1 MRPSAQSGS
10 FIILCNYESGSQI
23 GKRNAESL
31 GYGLPLWQIPII
43 IKDCNGNDLEL
54 GIIMNIVVDGYNI
67 CVKTTGTGDKTVV
80 ILQGWG
86 TDLGVYDS
94 VAGAIDGSRYRVIQ
108 FDFPGFGGSDEP
120 KEPWDVDGFADFF
133 CKFMETMQIKQATLI
148 GHSYGGRVII
158 KLAARES
165 IPFEITNIILID
177 SAGVLPVRT
186 TAQKWKIR
194 KYKILKK
201 FLNMKL
207 IYAMFPEV
215 IDDWRSRQGSADYRN
230 ATPMMRQCM
239 VKAVNEDLTKLL
251 PKIRQEVLLI
261 WGDQDTA
268 TPIRDAHIME
278 EKIPNC
284 GLAVIPGTGH
294 FSFLEKPAQFRGI
307 MEAYL
312 K

>member
-1 MRPSAQSGS
+1 MYDIPLIMKACS
-10 FIILCNYESGSQI
+10 
-23 GKRNAESL
+23 RNDAEL
-31 GYGLPLWQIPII
+31 RIA
-43 IKDCNGNDLEL
+43 
-54 GIIMNIVVDGYNI
+54 MNIEVDGYNI
-67 CVKTTGTGDKTVV
+67 CYKITGSGEKTVV

-94 VAGAIDGSRYRVIQ
+94 VAGVIDGSKYRVIQ

-120 KEPWDVDGFADFF
+120 REPWDVDGFADFF
-133 CKFMETMQIKQATLI
+133 CNLMEALQVKQATLI

-158 KLAARES
+158 KLASRES
-165 IPFEITNIILID
+165 LPFEITNIILID
-177 SAGVLPVRT
+177 SAGILPVRT
-186 TAQKWKIR
+186 AAQKWKIR
-194 KYKILKK
+194 RYKILKK
-201 FLNMKL
+201 FLNLKL

-230 ATPMMRQCM
+230 ASPMMRQCM
-239 VKAVNEDLTKLL
+239 VKAINEDLTELL

-261 WGDQDTA
+261 WGDKDTA

>member
-1 MRPSAQSGS
+1 MKACS
-10 FIILCNYESGSQI
+10 
-23 GKRNAESL
+23 RNDAEL
-31 GYGLPLWQIPII
+31 RIA
-43 IKDCNGNDLEL
+43 
-54 GIIMNIVVDGYNI
+54 MNIEVDGYNI
-67 CVKTTGTGDKTVV
+67 CYKITGSGEKTVV

-94 VAGAIDGSRYRVIQ
+94 VAGVIDGSKYRVIQ

-120 KEPWDVDGFADFF
+120 REPWDVDGFADFF
-133 CKFMETMQIKQATLI
+133 CNLMETLQVKQATLI

-158 KLAARES
+158 KLASRES
-165 IPFEITNIILID
+165 LPFEITNIILID
-177 SAGVLPVRT
+177 SAGILPVRT
-186 TAQKWKIR
+186 AAQKWKIR
-194 KYKILKK
+194 RYKILKK
-201 FLNMKL
+201 FLNLKL
-207 IYAMFPEV
+207 IYVMFPEV

-239 VKAVNEDLTKLL
+239 VKAINEDLTELL

-261 WGDQDTA
+261 WGDKDTA

>member
-10 FIILCNYESGSQI
+10 FIILWNYESGSQI
-23 GKRNAESL
+23 GMRNAESL

-133 CKFMETMQIKQATLI
+133 CKFMEVMQVKQATLI

-239 VKAVNEDLTKLL
+239 VKAINEDLTELL